1 MTWPGF
7 DDKQNCAPCTLQR
20 GQVEY
25 EEGDEKGEE
34 GKSQAD
40 HWNLNTLGEAGQ
52 WNPQVGQADH
62 WNLNNACR
70 SSSSLIPWE
79 TSSSIPPPP
88 VKYFWIIVKRFSAH
102 QSKQIEWSLCEPS
115 PPLTNFSVRV
125 QDYVFH
131 LYVIYCYI
139 SPGKK
144 YLPNPKRISLAEIS
158 KLLQRQSPV
167 KCFANVNVGDLGFKF
182 QNFLLITQRYL
193 IDGHKKKSIF
203 LVQAICVVGP
213 RPSKYL

>member
-1 MTWPGF
+1 M
-7 DDKQNCAPCTLQR
+7 
-20 GQVEY
+20 
-25 EEGDEKGEE
+25 
-34 GKSQAD
+34 
-40 HWNLNTLGEAGQ
+40 
-52 WNPQVGQADH
+52 
-62 WNLNNACR
+62 
-70 SSSSLIPWE
+70 
-79 TSSSIPPPP
+79 
-88 VKYFWIIVKRFSAH
+88 
-102 QSKQIEWSLCEPS
+102 
-115 PPLTNFSVRV
+115 TNFSIKV
-125 QDYVFH
+125 QDYPTTDNVFH

-144 YLPNPKRISLAEIS
+144 YLPNPKRFSLSEIS

>member
-1 MTWPGF
+1 MTWPGA
-7 DDKQNCAPCTLQR
+7 DNKQNCAPCTLQR

-144 YLPNPKRISLAEIS
+144 YLPNPKRFSLSKNIKIAAELCGWLEIQIFKIFCWSQNVTWLMVIRKRVSSLS
-158 KLLQRQSPV
+158 KQFV
-167 KCFANVNVGDLGFKF
+167 
-182 QNFLLITQRYL
+182 
-193 IDGHKKKSIF
+193 
-203 LVQAICVVGP
+203 
-213 RPSKYL
+213 

>member
-1 MTWPGF
+1 M
-7 DDKQNCAPCTLQR
+7 KL
-20 GQVEY
+20 
-25 EEGDEKGEE
+25 K
-34 GKSQAD
+34 
-40 HWNLNTLGEAGQ
+40 
-52 WNPQVGQADH
+52 
-62 WNLNNACR
+62 
-70 SSSSLIPWE
+70 PWE
-79 TSSSIPPPP
+79 TSSSFPPPP

-102 QSKQIEWSLCEPS
+102 QSKQIEWRLCEPS
-115 PPLTNFSVRV
+115 PPLTNFSIKV
-125 QDYVFH
+125 QDYPTTDNVFH

-144 YLPNPKRISLAEIS
+144 YLPNPKRFSLSEIS

-167 KCFANVNVGDLGFKF
+167 KCFANVTVGDLGFKF

-203 LVQAICVVGP
+203 LVQAICVVRP